1 MATFFDNSEYILAYL
16 QLFGQLSGEG
26 AAACPARLEAIL
38 AGERET
44 FAPALLRRR
53 FALSRREFLLMMA
66 ALALEMDGGLRG
78 ELRRTYGLDLP
89 TLEYG
94 LGLIG
99 PLCPTGV
106 STLGELAG
114 RSALTE
120 LLLTPPEAGR
130 YPLER
135 PLVLCRAALAYLT
148 GLSAACVPGVEVW
161 EKPEE
166 LAPLFEEEL
175 ARVKDWHAAGGTTPL
190 TLLGPEGSGRRT
202 LVRRA
207 CGGGVWVDLA
217 EVGEMTA
224 QGREAAFREA
234 AVTARLLDVPL
245 CAAREEKPDAL
256 VRFCR
261 RHRVPL
267 AILSADGDAP
277 LGEGEVVALPRR
289 LDHAAA
295 QAAWRFFVPGSEAD
309 ALGDGAMTVSAIQAL
324 GELACRYGR
333 RAGRDRVGR
342 EDVLRAQ
349 LARGGGPEEDKDTG
363 ATLEDMVLPQSVREE
378 LEHICQSAKNGPQLS
393 GWGLGGGQ
401 DGVTAVFHGPSGTG
415 KTMAAQAIAHAL
427 GAPLLRADL
436 AQIMDKYV
444 GETEKRLERLLRR
457 GEERRCVLLFDEADA
472 LFSRRG
478 EVSGGQDKYANL
490 STAYLLQEIERYRG
504 VALLSTNLLSNFD
517 EAFLRRLHFVVR
529 FPMPGRQD
537 REALW
542 RRALPPERWE
552 GDVPFARLAEAEL
565 SPARIRAAVR
575 AAALEAIAAG
585 RDRVDAQGLLR
596 AQARELEKTGKPH
609 PGGFSL

>member
-26 AAACPARLEAIL
+26 TAACPARLEGIL

-53 FALSRREFLLMMA
+53 FGLSRREFLLMMA

-78 ELRRTYGLDLP
+78 DFRRAYGLELP

-94 LGLIG
+94 LELIG
-99 PLCPTGV
+99 PLCPTEV

-120 LLLTPPEAGR
+120 LLLTPPEPGR

-148 GLSAACVPGVEVW
+148 SLTTASVPGIEVW
-161 EKPEE
+161 EKPGE
-166 LAPLFEEEL
+166 LAPLFEAEL
-175 ARVKDWHAAGGTTPL
+175 ARVKDWYDAGGTTPL

-202 LVRRA
+202 LLRRA
-207 CGGGVWVDLA
+207 CGGGVWVELA

-245 CAAREEKPDAL
+245 CARREEKPDAL
-256 VRFCR
+256 ARFCR
-261 RHRVPL
+261 RHRAPL
-267 AILSADGDAP
+267 ALLSADGDAP

-289 LDHAAA
+289 LDPSAA
-295 QAAWRFFVPGSEAD
+295 QAAWRFFVPGAEAD

-333 RAGRDRVGR
+333 RVGR
-342 EDVLRAQ
+342 AEVARAQ
-349 LARGGGPEEDKDTG
+349 LARGGGAEEDKDAG

-378 LEHICQSAKNGPQLS
+378 LERICQSAQNGPQLS
-393 GWGLGGGQ
+393 RWGLGGGEA
-401 DGVTAVFHGPSGTG
+401 GVTAVFHGPSGTG

-585 RDRVDAQGLLR
+585 RERVDAQGLLR
-596 AQARELEKTGKPH
+596 AQAREMEKTGKPQ
-609 PGGFSL
+609 PGGISL